1 MSSGAGYPQVSLTLQ
16 CCNEVD
22 LCREERW
29 EKRKGGGSHWLRSFR
44 PPPGP
49 ECRFHAEALGHA
61 FHPGLFPERAT
72 SLHTHSE
79 RFQFRGSLRTIHP
92 RYPVSR
98 SLHGPVTE
106 PRRQLG
112 ISLIPPPE
120 AGPLPVFRL
129 CHQLRPERI
138 AFDVARDGEEVFI
151 GLHRKRFEPAL
162 INRAGAR
169 GVVMRMPALRMRD
182 GNPAE
187 DFRKFPVLPGPE
199 EQVPMIR
206 HEAIG
211 GNADLS
217 LGVGLGENLF
227 KGGVVSGCL
236 KERESP
242 DAAIQDVIGEVAG
255 GEAWTARH
263 G

>member
-1 MSSGAGYPQVSLTLQ
+1 MDQ
-16 CCNEVD
+16 
-22 LCREERW
+22 
-29 EKRKGGGSHWLRSFR
+29 KKGVGSHWLRSFR

-61 FHPGLFPERAT
+61 VHPLFFTERAA

-79 RFQFRGSLRTIHP
+79 RFQLRGSLRAIHP

-98 SLHGPVTE
+98 SLHRPVTQ

-120 AGPLPVFRL
+120 ARPLPAFRL
-129 CHQLRPERI
+129 CDQLRSERI
-138 AFDVARDGEEVFI
+138 AFDIACDGEEMLI
-151 GLHRKRFEPAL
+151 GLDRKGFEAAL
-162 INRAGAR
+162 IDRACSG
-169 GVVMRMPALRMRD
+169 GVVMGMPALRMRD
-182 GNPAE
+182 GDPTE

-199 EQVPMIR
+199 EEMPMIR

-211 GNADLS
+211 GNADLG

-227 KGGVVSGCL
+227 KGGVISGCL
-236 KERESP
+236 KERESS
-242 DAAIQDVIGEVAG
+242 DTTIQDVIGKISG
-255 GEAWTARH
+255 GEAWTAWH